1 MGASKSLPSAN
12 IAAEPAATRDRRSA
26 VRSVPLSVA
35 SSELSFSL
43 PSSNSLRSAAR
54 VSVVPSISVTSA
66 PAAAR
71 GSRASFPTAKKSTG
85 DASGF
90 RVYSTRSQKTPAAY
104 PVPSRAMVA
113 QVSKKAKIKI
123 TGMATRA
130 VAKRGTQHHS
140 ASAKSKKVCSRNSV
154 NRAKP
159 CEHGKRATRCPD
171 CIKQSGSGTRSLC
184 AHLKQK
190 GWCIECKK
198 DGILYYGETRGR
210 GTGSIK

>member
-1 MGASKSLPSAN
+1 M
-12 IAAEPAATRDRRSA
+12 
-26 VRSVPLSVA
+26 RSVPPSV
-35 SSELSFSL
+35 SSDLNSPYSNSNPSL
-43 PSSNSLRSAAR
+43 PSAAR
-54 VSVVPSISVTSA
+54 VSSA
-66 PAAAR
+66 PVSFPSAIRVSSAPVSFPSAAR
-71 GSRASFPTAKKSTG
+71 VSSAPVSLPSAARVSSVP
-85 DASGF
+85 GF
-90 RVYSTRSQKTPAAY
+90 RVYPIRSQKTPAAY

-171 CIKQSGSGTRSLC
+171 CIKQSNSGTRSLC

-190 GWCIECKK
+190 GWCVECKK
-198 DGILYYGETRGR
+198 EGNFYYGEARGR
-210 GTGSIK
+210 GTG

>member
-1 MGASKSLPSAN
+1 
-12 IAAEPAATRDRRSA
+12 
-26 VRSVPLSVA
+26 
-35 SSELSFSL
+35 LSFSL

-104 PVPSRAMVA
+104 PVTGHAMVA
-113 QVSKKAKIKI
+113 QIGKKAKV
-123 TGMATRA
+123 TGTPARA
-130 VAKRGTQHHS
+130 VAKRATKHHT
-140 ASAKSKKVCSRNSV
+140 APAKSMNVCSRNSV